1 MKDKG
6 AVSYLSE
13 KYKSFK
19 DIRIF
24 NCLIIE
30 AFILISYKE
39 KDDVSQAALF
49 QIIQNINNMMWLS
62 VNIINHIQYDIL
74 RK

>member
-30 AFILISYKE
+30 AFILISYKR
-39 KDDVSQAALF
+39 KRT
-49 QIIQNINNMMWLS
+49 MS
-62 VNIINHIQYDIL
+62 VKQHFFRLY
-74 RK
+74 RT